1 MFITH
6 VDSLNGHIITLIDQ
20 FIFQML
26 SCFPLLVIMLT
37 TVAATPCLFN
47 SMCTCKTDEA
57 LRMHIACVA
66 VPLYT
71 IPGNWKYTYPKL

>member
-1 MFITH
+1 MK
-6 VDSLNGHIITLIDQ
+6 L
-20 FIFQML
+20 
-26 SCFPLLVIMLT
+26 CFLLLVIMLT
-37 TVAATPCLFN
+37 TVAATPCTFN

-71 IPGNWKYTYPKL
+71 IPGNLKYVFSSKV

>member
-1 MFITH
+1 MK
-6 VDSLNGHIITLIDQ
+6 L
-20 FIFQML
+20 
-26 SCFPLLVIMLT
+26 CFPVLFVMLT
-37 TVAATPCLFN
+37 TVAATPCIFN

-71 IPGNWKYTYPKL
+71 IPGNFIQFESLIISIRRVKYIRKVVYGFRRTI

>member
-1 MFITH
+1 MK
-6 VDSLNGHIITLIDQ
+6 L
-20 FIFQML
+20 
-26 SCFPLLVIMLT
+26 CFSLLVIMLT
-37 TVAATPCLFN
+37 TVAATPCIFN

-71 IPGNWKYTYPKL
+71 IPGNFKYVFSSKV

>member
-1 MFITH
+1 
-6 VDSLNGHIITLIDQ
+6 
-20 FIFQML
+20 ML

-71 IPGNWKYTYPKL
+71 IPGNWKYTYLMQNFSKNDYKLLPTRYNFYQESR